1 MPMPTNELQPQFF
14 RDYARLSEEQRE
26 KYKAAVRAFVED
38 LRERRPVRASLR
50 VKGVR
55 DQAGVFE
62 MTWDMP
68 NGRATFRYGPTKVA
82 GEQHIIWLRI
92 GGHEIVSGS

>member
-1 MPMPTNELQPQFF
+1 MPTNEVASQFF
-14 RDYARLSEEQRE
+14 HDYARLTVEQRE
-26 KYKAAVRAFVED
+26 KFKAAVRAFVED
-38 LRERRPVRASLR
+38 LRGRQPFRASLR

-68 NGRATFRYGPTKVA
+68 NGRATFRYGASRVP

-92 GGHEIVSGS
+92 GGHETF

>member
-1 MPMPTNELQPQFF
+1 M
-14 RDYARLSEEQRE
+14 RDSVRSSARSTRPPFVRLS
-26 KYKAAVRAFVED
+26 KTCA
-38 LRERRPVRASLR
+38 RRPFRASLR

-55 DQAGVFE
+55 DQAGIFE

-68 NGRATFRYGPTKVA
+68 NGRATFRYGSERLP

-92 GGHEIVSGS
+92 GGHEIF